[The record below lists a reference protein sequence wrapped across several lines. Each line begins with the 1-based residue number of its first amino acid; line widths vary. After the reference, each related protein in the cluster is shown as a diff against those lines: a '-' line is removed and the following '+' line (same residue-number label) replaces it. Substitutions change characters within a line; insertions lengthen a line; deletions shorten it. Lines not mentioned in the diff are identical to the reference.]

1 MSVSERLKGSLLDG
15 LLNHWPLL
23 LSTGLVLY
31 ELRNIR
37 AQLVALAE
45 ELTRNNDKD
54 STRRLRRASTS
65 ATSLDD
71 WYSVYGSDQDE
82 LEDELSDDDKQL
94 IEQVD
99 KLHYSSDKGI
109 RDAWDLLKDVDH
121 NKSIEFL
128 WRKARAQC
136 SMYGQF
142 RPGTEMGD
150 NVEKRKE
157 FATRGLSFAEEIIRR
172 APKLNHGHRYKGP
185 SWFIP

>member
-1 MSVSERLKGSLLDG
+1 M
-15 LLNHWPLL
+15 
-23 LSTGLVLY
+23 
-31 ELRNIR
+31 I
-37 AQLVALAE
+37 
-45 ELTRNNDKD
+45 
-54 STRRLRRASTS
+54 

-128 WRKARAQC
+128 WESVRKSYSLFVA
-136 SMYGQF
+136 
-142 RPGTEMGD
+142 
-150 NVEKRKE
+150 
-157 FATRGLSFAEEIIRR
+157 
-172 APKLNHGHRYKGP
+172 
-185 SWFIP
+185 FIF